1 MTHSLPRAYQSI
13 VGRPRK
19 DAFDEATEVRVL
31 RAAEEIF
38 GERGF
43 RAARLEDIAA
53 AAGIRRPS
61 LLYHFKTKGDLYV
74 AVVTRAFEE
83 MKAAVMGS
91 IQVEGDFERRLAAV
105 VDGLVTFESEHRRLV
120 RVIFRELIDPD
131 GSAREV
137 VASQF
142 VPLVDLLSAFVTEQG
157 KGTVPEGLPIRPA
170 IMQLIM
176 GHLARASMD
185 DLGERLWGGDGE
197 TERLSRALLLG
208 KFQ

>member
-1 MTHSLPRAYQSI
+1 M
-13 VGRPRK
+13 
-19 DAFDEATEVRVL
+19 L

-74 AVVTRAFEE
+74 AVVERAFKE
-83 MKAAVMGS
+83 MTSAVVGS
-91 IQVEGDFERRLAAV
+91 IQVEGDFEERLGAV
-105 VDGLVTFESEHRRLV
+105 VDGLMAFEAQHRRLV

-131 GSAREV
+131 GGARDV

-142 VPLVDLLSAFVTEQG
+142 VPLVDLLASFVAKQG
-157 KGTVPEGLPIRPA
+157 KGTVPQGLPIRPA

-176 GHLARASMD
+176 GHLSRASMD

-197 TERLSRALLLG
+197 TEKLARALLLG
-208 KFQ
+208 KFR

>member
-1 MTHSLPRAYQSI
+1 
-13 VGRPRK
+13 
-19 DAFDEATEVRVL
+19 VL

-61 LLYHFKTKGDLYV
+61 LLYHFKTKADLYV
-74 AVVTRAFEE
+74 AVVRRAFVE
-83 MKAAVMGS
+83 MTAAVTKS
-91 IQVEGDFERRLAAV
+91 IESEGDFETRLATV
-105 VDGLVTFESEHRRLV
+105 VSGLTTFEEEHRPLL

-137 VASQF
+137 VAEEF
-142 VPLVDLLSAFVTEQG
+142 VPLVDLLEQFVTSQG
-157 KGTVPEGLPIRPA
+157 AEAGVARVPIRPA

-185 DLGERLWGGDGE
+185 ELGERLWGGDAE
-197 TERLSRALLLG
+197 TGRLSRALLLG
-208 KFQ
+208 RTD